1 MNCDICYELFDHSI
15 RKPYSLATCPHT
27 YCSKCLQQFNS
38 NNCPQCNEPIK
49 GKNINLALLKLIPES
64 SYDRLK
70 EKSLKTCVEINEMKK
85 DLKKNREE
93 KLNIHETKLNSIK
106 QTISD
111 ETNKIIT
118 ILKQN
123 ELMLTNE
130 CDTLLDEIKF
140 NLNSNNYEENIM
152 FQIDNSKMLIEKDEL
167 DEDELNIL
175 KNQIIEL
182 KDQLNHCSDQL
193 KNFEISFKF
202 IENQISNCTLLFGKI
217 IKVILKLFNI
227 ILFIHS
233 IFKKKKDDKSS
244 KSESIAYYTK
254 ANSLRNSNKLEEA
267 IECYDKAIQI
277 DPNYA
282 LAYNKKG
289 FLLIL
294 LNKTMRYHCS

>member
-1 MNCDICYELFDHSI
+1 
-15 RKPYSLATCPHT
+15 
-27 YCSKCLQQFNS
+27 
-38 NNCPQCNEPIK
+38 
-49 GKNINLALLKLIPES
+49 
-64 SYDRLK
+64 
-70 EKSLKTCVEINEMKK
+70 LKTCVEINEMKK

-182 KDQLNHCSDQL
+182 KLC
-193 KNFEISFKF
+193 IS
-202 IENQISNCTLLFGKI
+202 L
-217 IKVILKLFNI
+217 
-227 ILFIHS
+227 
-233 IFKKKKDDKSS
+233 
-244 KSESIAYYTK
+244 
-254 ANSLRNSNKLEEA
+254 
-267 IECYDKAIQI
+267 
-277 DPNYA
+277 
-282 LAYNKKG
+282 
-289 FLLIL
+289 
-294 LNKTMRYHCS
+294 